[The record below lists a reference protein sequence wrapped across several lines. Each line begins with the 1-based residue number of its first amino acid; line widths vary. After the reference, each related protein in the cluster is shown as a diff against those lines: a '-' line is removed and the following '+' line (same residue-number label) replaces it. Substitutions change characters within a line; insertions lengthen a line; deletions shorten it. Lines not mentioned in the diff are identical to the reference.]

1 MKKDLQNQP
10 IKQIN
15 KTYETT
21 LESIQKS
28 FFSNSQTGLDLFV
41 EYLRYIRDSL
51 IIKAPDLS
59 VSPDENLII
68 ATIMAAIAEYE
79 SYENYKISKADER
92 LQKFHWD
99 NFWELIKCNLREW
112 QALNDTI

>member
-21 LESIQKS
+21 LENIQKS
-28 FFSNSQTGLDLFV
+28 FFKSSQTGLDLFV

-99 NFWELIKCNLREW
+99 NFWELIKYNLREW